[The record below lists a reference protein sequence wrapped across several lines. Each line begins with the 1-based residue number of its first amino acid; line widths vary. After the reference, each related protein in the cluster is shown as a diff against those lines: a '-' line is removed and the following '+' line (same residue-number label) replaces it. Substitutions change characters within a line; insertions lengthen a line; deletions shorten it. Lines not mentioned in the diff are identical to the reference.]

1 MTDDSKA
8 KIGVVN
14 APGNLKI
21 VVDDDV
27 AQGIYSN
34 FQVIGNNETEFIL
47 DFAYIQPNQPRGKVR
62 ARMILS
68 PKHAKSLLGMLT
80 ERVRDYEGNYGTISL
95 PVRSAPP
102 KGGSGL
108 PN

>member
-1 MTDDSKA
+1 M
-8 KIGVVN
+8 
-14 APGNLKI
+14 PGNLKLI
-21 VVDDDV
+21 VDDDI
-27 AQGIYSN
+27 AQGMYSN
-34 FQVIGNNETEFIL
+34 FQVVGSNETEFIL

-62 ARMILS
+62 SRVILS

-80 ERVRDYEGNYGTISL
+80 ERVRDYEGRFGEITL
-95 PVRSAPP
+95 PVRQVPP